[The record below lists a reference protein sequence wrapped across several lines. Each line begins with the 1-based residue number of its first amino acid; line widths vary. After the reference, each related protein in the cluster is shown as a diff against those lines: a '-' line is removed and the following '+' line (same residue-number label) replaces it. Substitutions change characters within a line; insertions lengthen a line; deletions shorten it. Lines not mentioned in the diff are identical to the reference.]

1 MVCRQIFN
9 NHTQKLIHASLLR
22 RLSAQSNKHLI
33 YNSFNNA
40 QPQDEYLQVML
51 ASMQQLSVLPTVGSV
66 QVFLIAFYQ
75 HLSRFQALL
84 ERFGKHNACF
94 DVILQVLLCKI
105 LKSQRPNFWNNKF
118 FELMVEIWRLNWSV
132 SMHFVMD

>member
-1 MVCRQIFN
+1 MQTNVMVCRQIFN

-51 ASMQQLSVLPTVGSV
+51 ASMRQLSVLPTVGSV
-66 QVFLIAFYQ
+66 
-75 HLSRFQALL
+75 
-84 ERFGKHNACF
+84 
-94 DVILQVLLCKI
+94 
-105 LKSQRPNFWNNKF
+105 
-118 FELMVEIWRLNWSV
+118 
-132 SMHFVMD
+132 